1 MLRSDKVYECVKKY
15 TENLLKSGLIDSE
28 GADAEYV
35 ADQTKIERSNVS
47 RELNQLWKRG
57 KLIKFQGRP
66 VFFMDYVTI
75 KKEYPSQYI
84 PLLIPYNKKLSF
96 YLEEEKANTV
106 IKTQSNPLERIIG
119 ATNGSLSKIV
129 DDVIS
134 SISYR
139 THSLPVLIKGEK
151 GLRKRS
157 FVSSIFDYA
166 KTNGI

>member
-84 PLLIPYNKKLSF
+84 PLLIPAGDGGHRRNGEALFLS
-96 YLEEEKANTV
+96 
-106 IKTQSNPLERIIG
+106 
-119 ATNGSLSKIV
+119 
-129 DDVIS
+129 
-134 SISYR
+134 
-139 THSLPVLIKGEK
+139 
-151 GLRKRS
+151 
-157 FVSSIFDYA
+157 
-166 KTNGI
+166 